1 MPSFGGRMERID
13 QLLSLFEPRTVAV
26 IGASRTSGK
35 VGHLVVANLLSAG
48 YQGKIFPVNPSGGEI
63 LGLAVSTAIEELPRG
78 LDLAVI
84 CVPRPEVLP
93 CLNRLAAIKTRAV
106 IVITAGFKEVGR
118 KGYYLEEE
126 AAELCSNHNMVMLG
140 PNCLGLVNT
149 ANGLNATFAAGNP
162 EKGNIAFFSQSGAL
176 CIAILDAALGK
187 GIGFSKFVSLG
198 NKARL
203 DETDMLHYLKDDPD
217 TKVIL
222 GYVENIND
230 GQAFLRAAQEA
241 TLEKPVIMIKSG
253 TTAAGARAASSH
265 TGAMAG
271 SEDAYQAAFTQS
283 GIIRVRGVEDM
294 FNLALAFS
302 TQPLPQGPNVCV
314 VTNSGGPG
322 ILAADAAERSTLT
335 MAPLRGQT
343 VEQLKDFLPRYAALY
358 NPVDI
363 IGDAD
368 AARFA
373 KALEVVAADPMVH
386 MVLALLTP
394 TPAVDVEAVAHAVAA
409 QAAACGKPVV
419 ACFMGETKV
428 AAAREILRRAHV
440 PSYDY
445 PESAI
450 EALDAL
456 FRHAEWKKRPLPV
469 EVCYM
474 SNMFQ
479 ARDVLAKAKAKGF
492 TELVEFMAQD
502 VLKAYGLPVPKTV
515 LARTSDE
522 AAQAAKSIG
531 YPVVLK
537 IASPQISHKSDVG
550 GVVVNIEDEEELRQ
564 AFMAVTNRAKR
575 VKEAYV
581 LGCLVQE
588 MAPKGAREVFAGF
601 KRDPQF
607 GPLVL
612 FGLGGVYVEVL
623 RDVSCRL
630 APLSLLDVGEMVR
643 EIKSYPI
650 LRGVRGEPPVDF
662 RAIEDVLLTLSQ
674 IAVDFPEIEECD
686 FNPVMAHPG
695 GALVVDARFTLG
707 KPMAETVDHGAEKGL
722 LSR

>member
-1 MPSFGGRMERID
+1 MERND
-13 QLLSLFEPRTVAV
+13 QLKALFDPQEVAV
-26 IGASRTSGK
+26 IGASRTQGK
-35 VGHLVVANLLSAG
+35 VGHLVVSNLLAAG
-48 YQGKIFPVNPSGGEI
+48 YQGKIFPVNPHGGEI
-63 LGLAVSTAIEELPRG
+63 LGLTVTSSIEGLPRG

-84 CVPRPEVLP
+84 CVPRAEVIESLK
-93 CLNRLAAIKTRAV
+93 RLAAIGTRAV
-106 IVITAGFKEVGR
+106 VIITAGFKEVGR

-126 AAELCSNHNMVMLG
+126 AASICRRHSMIMLG

-162 EKGNIAFFSQSGAL
+162 EKGSIAFFSQSGAL

-198 NKARL
+198 NKAAL
-203 DETDMLHYLKDDPD
+203 DETDMLRALKDDPD

-241 TLEKPVIMIKSG
+241 TIEKPVIMIKSG

-271 SEDAYQAAFTQS
+271 AEDAYHAAFTQS

-294 FNLALAFS
+294 FHLAMAFS
-302 TQPLPQGPNVCV
+302 TQPTPTGPNLCV

-322 ILAADAAERSTLT
+322 ILAADAAERSKLN

-343 VEQLKDFLPRYAALY
+343 VDQLKEFLPNYAALY

-368 AARFA
+368 ASRFS
-373 KALEVVAADPMVH
+373 KALEVVIADPMVH

-394 TPAVDVEAVAHAVAA
+394 TPAVDVEAVARAVAA
-409 QAAACGKPVV
+409 QAAVCGKPVV
-419 ACFMGETKV
+419 ACFMGESKV
-428 AAAREILRRAHV
+428 AGAREILRRAHV
-440 PSYDY
+440 PCYNY
-445 PESAI
+445 PDSAVM
-450 EALDAL
+450 ALDAL

-469 EVCYM
+469 EICYM
-474 SNMFQ
+474 SNTFH
-479 ARDVLAKAKAKGF
+479 ARDVLDRAKAKGF
-492 TELVEFMAQD
+492 TELVEFQAQD
-502 VLKAYGLPVPKTV
+502 VLKAYGLPVPKTI

-550 GVVVNIEDEEELRQ
+550 GVVVGIDNEEDLRK
-564 AFMAVTNRAKR
+564 AFLSVTNRAKR

-581 LGCLVQE
+581 MGCLVQE
-588 MAPKGAREVFAGF
+588 MAPKGSREVFARF

-623 RDVSCRL
+623 RDVSGRL

-686 FNPVMAHPG
+686 FNPIMAYPG

-707 KPMAETVDHGAEKGL
+707 KPVAEE
-722 LSR
+722 S

>member
-1 MPSFGGRMERID
+1 MERND
-13 QLLSLFEPRTVAV
+13 QLHSLFEPRAVAV
-26 IGASRTSGK
+26 IGASHTPGK
-35 VGHLVVANLLSAG
+35 VGHLMVSNILSAG
-48 YQGKIFPVNPSGGEI
+48 YTGRIFPVNPKGGEI
-63 LGLAVSTAIEELPRG
+63 LGLEVLTGIGQLPQG

-84 CVPRPEVLP
+84 CVPRAKVMGALRE
-93 CLNRLAAIKTRAV
+93 LADIGTKAV
-106 IVITAGFKEVGR
+106 ALITAGFKEVGR

-126 AAELCSNHNMVMLG
+126 AAEFCRVHAMVLLG
-140 PNCLGLVNT
+140 PNCLGLVST
-149 ANGLNATFAAGNP
+149 GARLNATFAAGYP

-198 NKARL
+198 NKAQL
-203 DETDMLHYLKDDPD
+203 DETDMLRYLGDDPE
-217 TKVIL
+217 TEVIL

-230 GQAFLRAAQEA
+230 GQEFLRAARDVTA
-241 TLEKPVIMIKSG
+241 MKPVIMIKSG
-253 TTAAGARAASSH
+253 STSAGARAASSH

-271 SEDAYQAAFTQS
+271 SDDAYEAAFTQS
-283 GIIRVRGVEDM
+283 GIIRVSGVEDM
-294 FNLALAFS
+294 FNMAVAFS
-302 TQPLPQGPNVCV
+302 TQPLPTGPNVCV

-322 ILAADAAERSTLT
+322 ILAADAAERSKLG

-343 VEQLKDFLPRYAALY
+343 VEELQKFLPAHAAFY

-368 AARFA
+368 ATRFA
-373 KALEVVAADPMVH
+373 RALEVVAADPMVH

-394 TPAVDVEAVAHAVAA
+394 TPAVDVDAVAEAIAK
-409 QAAACGKPVV
+409 QAKACGKPVV
-419 ACFMGETKV
+419 ACFMGEAKV
-428 AAAREILRRAHV
+428 AGARDILRRAHI
-440 PSYDY
+440 PCYAY
-445 PESAI
+445 PEAAVQ
-450 EALDAL
+450 ALDAL
-456 FRHAEWKKRPLPV
+456 FRHAEWKTRPLPV
-469 EVCYM
+469 EICYM
-474 SNMFQ
+474 SNTFL
-479 ARDVLAKAKAKGF
+479 ARDVLDAAKAKGF
-492 TELVEFMAQD
+492 TEMVEFQAQD
-502 VLKAYGLPVPKTV
+502 VLKAYGLPVPKTI

-537 IASPQISHKSDVG
+537 IASPQISHKSDIG
-550 GVVVNIEDEEELRQ
+550 GVVVGIENEEELRRQ
-564 AFMAVTNRAKR
+564 FMNITNRARR

-581 LGCLVQE
+581 LGCVVQQ

-607 GPLVL
+607 GPLVM

-623 RDVSCRL
+623 RDVACRL

-686 FNPVMAHPG
+686 FNPVMAYPG

-707 KPMAETVDHGAEKGL
+707 KPSPGE
-722 LSR
+722 S